1 MVCTELERKGTMK
14 NHKGAPKLKD
24 KHIMIAVDESENA
37 KAALLFVA
45 GFIGGFRGFR
55 ATVLSIIAAP
65 DRDVFDSDGD
75 KQKWIADKRESLLV
89 LLERYRH
96 ILIQSGFPKTKIRT
110 ELVVADG
117 RPVSSVILEKQKE
130 IRSCALVVGRRG
142 ISKSEEFL
150 FGSVSN
156 TLIHSANNCSVW
168 VIEPTC
174 GIE

>member
-1 MVCTELERKGTMK
+1 MEHHGGV
-14 NHKGAPKLKD
+14 PKMKD

-45 GFIGGFRGFR
+45 GFIGGFHGFS
-55 ATVLSIIAAP
+55 ATILNVIAVP
-65 DRDVFDSDGD
+65 DRDMFASDGERE
-75 KQKWIADKRESLLV
+75 KWIEDRRESMSAM
-89 LLERYRH
+89 LERYRD
-96 ILIQSGFPKTKIRT
+96 ILIQSGFPKTKVRT
-110 ELVVADG
+110 ELVISDG

-130 IRSCALVVGRRG
+130 VCSCALVVGRRG

-156 TLIHSANNCSVW
+156 ALVHNASNCSVW

-174 GIE
+174 GVT

>member
-1 MVCTELERKGTMK
+1 MESREGV
-14 NHKGAPKLKD
+14 PKLKD

-55 ATVLSIIAAP
+55 ATILSVIAAP
-65 DRDVFDSDGD
+65 GRDLFDSDGER
-75 KQKWIADKRESLLV
+75 QKWIEDKREFLLV
-89 LLERYRH
+89 VLERYRQ
-96 ILIQSGFPKTKIRT
+96 ILIPSGFPKTKVRT
-110 ELVVADG
+110 ELVVVDD

-130 IRSCALVVGRRG
+130 VCSCALVVGRRG
-142 ISKSEEFL
+142 ISKAEEFL

-156 TLIHSANNCSVW
+156 ALIHSANNCSVW

>member
-1 MVCTELERKGTMK
+1 MESREGV
-14 NHKGAPKLKD
+14 PKLKD

-55 ATVLSIIAAP
+55 ATILSVIAAP
-65 DRDVFDSDGD
+65 GRDLFDSDGER
-75 KQKWIADKRESLLV
+75 QEWIADKRESLLSV
-89 LLERYRH
+89 LERYRQ
-96 ILIQSGFPKTKIRT
+96 ILIQSGFPKTKVRT

-117 RPVSSVILEKQKE
+117 RPVSSVIMQKQKE

-150 FGSVSN
+150 YGSVSN
-156 TLIHSANNCSVW
+156 ALVHSANNCSVW

-174 GIE
+174 GLE

>member
-1 MVCTELERKGTMK
+1 MESREGV
-14 NHKGAPKLKD
+14 PKLKD

-55 ATVLSIIAAP
+55 ATILSVIAAP
-65 DRDVFDSDGD
+65 GRDLFDSDGER
-75 KQKWIADKRESLLV
+75 QKWIEDKREFLLV
-89 LLERYRH
+89 VLERYRQ
-96 ILIQSGFPKTKIRT
+96 ILIQSGFPKTKVRT
-110 ELVVADG
+110 ELVVVDD

-130 IRSCALVVGRRG
+130 VCSCALVVGRRG
-142 ISKSEEFL
+142 ISKAEEFL

-156 TLIHSANNCSVW
+156 ALIHSANNCSVW

>member
-1 MVCTELERKGTMK
+1 MEE
-14 NHKGAPKLKD
+14 HKGVLKLKD
-24 KHIMIAVDESENA
+24 KHLMIAIDESENA
-37 KAALLFVA
+37 RAALLFVA

-55 ATVLSIIAAP
+55 ATILSIIATP
-65 DRDVFDSDGD
+65 DRDIFESEGER
-75 KQKWIADKRESLLV
+75 QKWIADKRETLEII
-89 LLERYRH
+89 LERYRQ
-96 ILIQSGFPKTKIRT
+96 ILIQSGFPKTKVRT

-130 IRSCALVVGRRG
+130 VRSCALVVGRRG

-150 FGSVSN
+150 YGSVSN
-156 TLIHSANNCSVW
+156 ALIHSANNCSVW

>member
-1 MVCTELERKGTMK
+1 MENREGI
-14 NHKGAPKLKD
+14 PKIKD

-45 GFIGGFRGFR
+45 GFIGGFRGFS
-55 ATVLSIIAAP
+55 ATILSIIAAP
-65 DRDVFDSDGD
+65 DRDLFDSEAER
-75 KQKWIADKRESLLV
+75 QKWIEDKRESMLV
-89 LLERYRH
+89 VLERYRQ

-110 ELVVADG
+110 ELVLGDG

-130 IRSCALVVGRRG
+130 VRSCALVVGRRG

-156 TLIHSANNCSVW
+156 ALVHSANNCSVW
-168 VIEPTC
+168 IIEPTC
-174 GIE
+174 GIG

>member
-1 MVCTELERKGTMK
+1 ME
-14 NHKGAPKLKD
+14 NHKGVPQLKD

-55 ATVLSIIAAP
+55 ATILSVVAAP
-65 DRDVFDSDGD
+65 DRDLFDSDGER
-75 KQKWIADKRESLLV
+75 QKWIEDKRESMSV
-89 LLERYRH
+89 VLERYRQ
-96 ILIQSGFPKTKIRT
+96 ILIQSGFPKTKVRT
-110 ELVVADG
+110 ELVVSYD

-130 IRSCALVVGRRG
+130 VCSCALVVGRRG

-156 TLIHSANNCSVW
+156 VLIHSANNCSVW
-168 VIEPTC
+168 IIEPTC
-174 GIE
+174 GINK

>member
-1 MVCTELERKGTMK
+1 MESREGV
-14 NHKGAPKLKD
+14 PKLKD

-65 DRDVFDSDGD
+65 GRDFFDSDD
-75 KQKWIADKRESLLV
+75 ERQKWITDKRESLLI
-89 LLERYRH
+89 LLERYRQ
-96 ILIQSGFPKTKIRT
+96 ILIQAGFPKTKVRT
-110 ELVVADG
+110 ELIVGDD

-130 IRSCALVVGRRG
+130 VCSCALVVGRRG

-156 TLIHSANNCSVW
+156 ALIHSANNCSVW

>member
-1 MVCTELERKGTMK
+1 ME
-14 NHKGAPKLKD
+14 NHEGVPKLKD

-37 KAALLFVA
+37 KAAILFVA

-55 ATVLSIIAAP
+55 VTVLSIIAAP
-65 DRDVFDSDGD
+65 DRDFFDSDNER
-75 KQKWIADKRESLLV
+75 QKWIADKRESLSV
-89 LLERYRH
+89 VLERYRQ
-96 ILIQSGFPKTKIRT
+96 ILIQSGFPKTKVRT
-110 ELVVADG
+110 ELVVGDG

-130 IRSCALVVGRRG
+130 VCSCALVVGRRG

-156 TLIHSANNCSVW
+156 TLVHSANNCSVW

-174 GIE
+174 GIK

>member
-1 MVCTELERKGTMK
+1 MEQHEGVV
-14 NHKGAPKLKD
+14 KLKD

-55 ATVLSIIAAP
+55 ATILSVIAVP
-65 DRDVFDSDGD
+65 DGDLFDSDGER
-75 KQKWIADKRESLLV
+75 QKWIADKKEALSIV
-89 LLERYRH
+89 LERYRQ

-110 ELVVADG
+110 DLVVCDG

-130 IRSCALVVGRRG
+130 VHSCALVVGRRG

-156 TLIHSANNCSVW
+156 ALVHSANNCSVW

>member
-1 MVCTELERKGTMK
+1 
-14 NHKGAPKLKD
+14 
-24 KHIMIAVDESENA
+24 MIAVDESENA

-55 ATVLSIIAAP
+55 ATILSVISAP
-65 DRDVFDSDGD
+65 DIDLFDSDGER
-75 KQKWIADKRESLLV
+75 QKWITDKRESLLIV
-89 LLERYRH
+89 LERYRQ

-110 ELVVADG
+110 ELVVSDG

-130 IRSCALVVGRRG
+130 LRSCALVVGRRG

-150 FGSVSN
+150 YGSVSN
-156 TLIHSANNCSVW
+156 ILIHSANNCSVW

>member
-1 MVCTELERKGTMK
+1 MK
-14 NHKGAPKLKD
+14 NHEGVPKLKD

-55 ATVLSIIAAP
+55 ATILSVVAAP
-65 DRDVFDSDGD
+65 GRDFFDSDGER
-75 KQKWIADKRESLLV
+75 QKWIADKKASLSIV
-89 LLERYRH
+89 LERYRQ

-110 ELVVADG
+110 ELVVGDD

-130 IRSCALVVGRRG
+130 VSSCALVVGRRG

-156 TLIHSANNCSVW
+156 ALVHSANNCSVW
-168 VIEPTC
+168 IIEPTC
-174 GIE
+174 GI

>member
-1 MVCTELERKGTMK
+1 MESREGV
-14 NHKGAPKLKD
+14 PKLKD

-55 ATVLSIIAAP
+55 ATILSVIAAP
-65 DRDVFDSDGD
+65 GRDLFDSDGER
-75 KQKWIADKRESLLV
+75 QKWIEDKREFLLV
-89 LLERYRH
+89 VLERYRQ
-96 ILIQSGFPKTKIRT
+96 ILIQSGFPKTKVRT
-110 ELVVADG
+110 ELVVVDD

-130 IRSCALVVGRRG
+130 VCSCALVVGRRG

-156 TLIHSANNCSVW
+156 ALVHSANNCSVW

>member
-1 MVCTELERKGTMK
+1 ME
-14 NHKGAPKLKD
+14 NHEGVPKLKD
-24 KHIMIAVDESENA
+24 KHIVIAVDESENS

-55 ATVLSIIAAP
+55 VTILSVIAAP
-65 DRDVFDSDGD
+65 DRDFFDSDGER
-75 KQKWIADKRESLLV
+75 QEWIADKRESLLIV
-89 LLERYRH
+89 LERYRQ
-96 ILIQSGFPKTKIRT
+96 ILIQSGFPKTKVRT

-117 RPVSSVILEKQKE
+117 RPVSSVIMQKQKE

-150 FGSVSN
+150 YGSVSN
-156 TLIHSANNCSVW
+156 ALVHSANNCSVW

>member
-1 MVCTELERKGTMK
+1 ME
-14 NHKGAPKLKD
+14 NHEGVPKLKD

-55 ATVLSIIAAP
+55 VTILSIIAAP
-65 DRDVFDSDGD
+65 DRDLFESDAER
-75 KQKWIADKRESLLV
+75 QKWIADKRESLAV
-89 LLERYRH
+89 VLERYRQ
-96 ILIQSGFPKTKIRT
+96 ILIQSGFPKTKVRT
-110 ELVVADG
+110 ELVIGDG

-130 IRSCALVVGRRG
+130 VCSCALVVGRRG

-156 TLIHSANNCSVW
+156 ALVHSANNCSVW
-168 VIEPTC
+168 IIEPTC
-174 GIE
+174 GIK

>member
-1 MVCTELERKGTMK
+1 MGNNKGV
-14 NHKGAPKLKD
+14 PKLND
-24 KHIMIAVDESENA
+24 KHILIAVDESENA

-45 GFIGGFRGFR
+45 GFIGGFRGVR
-55 ATVLSIIAAP
+55 ATILSIIAAP
-65 DRDVFDSDGD
+65 ARDLFDSDRER
-75 KQKWIADKRESLLV
+75 QKWIEDKREALLIV
-89 LLERYRH
+89 LKRYRQ

-110 ELVVADG
+110 ELVVSYDK
-117 RPVSSVILEKQKE
+117 PVSSVILEKQKE
-130 IRSCALVVGRRG
+130 VRSCALVVGRRG

-156 TLIHSANNCSVW
+156 ALVHSANNCSVW

>member
-1 MVCTELERKGTMK
+1 MK
-14 NHKGAPKLKD
+14 NHEVVPKLKD

-55 ATVLSIIAAP
+55 ATILSVIAAP
-65 DRDVFDSDGD
+65 DKDFFDSEGER
-75 KQKWIADKRESLLV
+75 QKWIADKREALSIV
-89 LLERYRH
+89 LERYRQ
-96 ILIQSGFPKTKIRT
+96 ILIQSGFPKTKVST
-110 ELVVADG
+110 ELVLGDG

-130 IRSCALVVGRRG
+130 VCSCALVVGRRG

-150 FGSVSN
+150 FGSVSDA
-156 TLIHSANNCSVW
+156 LVHSANNCSVW

-174 GIE
+174 GIK

>member
-1 MVCTELERKGTMK
+1 ME
-14 NHKGAPKLKD
+14 NHKSLPKLKD

-55 ATVLSIIAAP
+55 ATILSIIAAP
-65 DRDVFDSDGD
+65 NRDLFASDGER
-75 KQKWIADKRESLLV
+75 QKWIADKRESLLIV
-89 LLERYRH
+89 LERYRQ
-96 ILIQSGFPKTKIRT
+96 ILIQAGFPKTKVRT
-110 ELVVADG
+110 ELVVSDD
-117 RPVSSVILEKQKE
+117 RPVSSVILEKQRE

-142 ISKSEEFL
+142 ISKPEEFL

-156 TLIHSANNCSVW
+156 ALIHSANNCSVW
-168 VIEPTC
+168 IIEPTC

>member
-1 MVCTELERKGTMK
+1 ME
-14 NHKGAPKLKD
+14 NHKGVPQLKD

-55 ATVLSIIAAP
+55 ATVLSVVAVP
-65 DRDVFDSDGD
+65 NRDLFGSEGER
-75 KQKWIADKRESLLV
+75 QKWIEDKRGSMSV
-89 LLERYRH
+89 LLERYRQV
-96 ILIQSGFPKTKIRT
+96 LIQSGFPKTKVRT
-110 ELVVADG
+110 ELVVSDD

-130 IRSCALVVGRRG
+130 VCSCALVVGRRG

-156 TLIHSANNCSVW
+156 ALIHSVNNCSVW
-168 VIEPTC
+168 IIEPTC
-174 GIE
+174 GV

>member
-1 MVCTELERKGTMK
+1 MK
-14 NHKGAPKLKD
+14 NHESVPKLKD

-55 ATVLSIIAAP
+55 ATILSVVAVP
-65 DRDVFDSDGD
+65 GRDFFDSDGERL
-75 KQKWIADKRESLLV
+75 KWIADKRESLSIV
-89 LLERYRH
+89 LERYRQ

-110 ELVVADG
+110 ELVVGDD

-130 IRSCALVVGRRG
+130 VSSCALVVGRRG

-156 TLIHSANNCSVW
+156 ALVHSANNCSVW
-168 VIEPTC
+168 IIEPTC
-174 GIE
+174 GI

>member
-1 MVCTELERKGTMK
+1 MK
-14 NHKGAPKLKD
+14 NHKDAPKLKD

-45 GFIGGFRGFR
+45 GFIGGFSGFR
-55 ATVLSIIAAP
+55 ATILSVIAAP
-65 DRDVFDSDGD
+65 DEDFFDSDGER
-75 KQKWIADKRESLLV
+75 QKWIADKRESLLV
-89 LLERYRH
+89 VLERYRQ

-110 ELVVADG
+110 ELVMGDD

-156 TLIHSANNCSVW
+156 TLMHSANNCSVW

>member
-1 MVCTELERKGTMK
+1 MEKHEGV
-14 NHKGAPKLKD
+14 PKLKD

-55 ATVLSIIAAP
+55 ATILSVIAAP
-65 DRDVFDSDGD
+65 DKDFFDSDGER
-75 KQKWIADKRESLLV
+75 QKWITDKREV
-89 LLERYRH
+89 LSTVLERYRQ
-96 ILIQSGFPKTKIRT
+96 ILIQAGFPKTKVST
-110 ELVVADG
+110 ELVVGDD

-130 IRSCALVVGRRG
+130 VCSCALVVGRRG

-156 TLIHSANNCSVW
+156 ALVHSANNCSVW

-174 GIE
+174 GIN

>member
-1 MVCTELERKGTMK
+1 MEYHEGL
-14 NHKGAPKLKD
+14 PKLKD

-55 ATVLSIIAAP
+55 ATILSIIAAP
-65 DRDVFDSDGD
+65 DGDFFDSDRERE
-75 KQKWIADKRESLLV
+75 KWIEEKKDSLSIA
-89 LLERYRH
+89 LERYRQ
-96 ILIQSGFPKTKIRT
+96 ILIQSGFPKTKVRT
-110 ELVVADG
+110 ELVVGDG

-130 IRSCALVVGRRG
+130 AHSCALVVGRRG

-150 FGSVSN
+150 FGSVSDA
-156 TLIHSANNCSVW
+156 LVHSANNCSVW

-174 GIE
+174 GIK